1 MACIRE
7 TDLHYCNI
15 ISKFIKSTCFR
26 HLRSVTDNFFD
37 ESAVVFCLS
46 SLTSTVVTLELLPNM
61 IYFQIALIVRFMIMT
76 VIIQRV
82 DCEMLP
88 VRQTANGP
96 VEGTI
101 KTSSLGKQYY
111 AFMGIPY
118 AEVPITGKD
127 PYSGEQV
134 DRRFKVVSFQN
145 YFKSLF

>member
-7 TDLHYCNI
+7 TDLYRNNI
-15 ISKFIKSTCFR
+15 ISNFIKSTRFR
-26 HLRSVTDNFFD
+26 HLRSVTDNFSN
-37 ESAVVFCLS
+37 ESPVVFCLS
-46 SLTSTVVTLELLPNM
+46 SLTSTCVTLELLPKM
-61 IYFQIALIVRFMIMT
+61 IFFQIALIVRFLIMT

-82 DCEMLP
+82 DSAMLP

-96 VEGTI
+96 IEGTI

-118 AEVPITGKD
+118 AEVPITGVD

-134 DRRFKVVSFQN
+134 DRRFKVVSFPN